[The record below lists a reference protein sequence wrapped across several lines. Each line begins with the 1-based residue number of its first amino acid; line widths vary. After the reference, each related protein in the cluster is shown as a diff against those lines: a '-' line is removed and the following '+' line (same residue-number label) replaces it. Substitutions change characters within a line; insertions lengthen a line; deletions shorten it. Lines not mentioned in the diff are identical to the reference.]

1 MAEFELD
8 LAQARRSR
16 IFIRLESISE
26 GLCMI
31 RYPKNRRCYT
41 LSNTVE

>member
-1 MAEFELD
+1 MVELWKD

-26 GLCMI
+26 GLCII

-41 LSNTVE
+41 LSNAVE